1 MDKKKIAIIA
11 LVFIFLGTMIF
22 AFANPKDE
30 DFKGNSVPSK
40 VDEDKTTDD
49 EKKDEETLGE
59 EEENNNTNFV
69 TNTNGDNNADEV
81 VNVVDYYKLALE
93 AVEKAEAS
101 LFQNDVDSAKDLI
114 NNVTT
119 DQKEDLLDRINDVQ
133 NIIDFDKLLKVLE
146 NKTNSSTNKDEL
158 NDARDFNTSN
168 SIADKLNS
176 LKDSASKT
184 GFEERYNVVMLT
196 LNDVT
201 NPVINGITEGEYTNR
216 EVEIE
221 VVDDSEYTITLDDK
235 AYELGTSIEEGKHVI
250 KVVDKA
256 FNETVVNFTIDRTAP
271 SMIVGDTTYG
281 PDHEGII
288 YSSTRFTAT
297 ASDLNGVKEIYAN
310 GHLRDKIDVN
320 GEGKYTFRLVDMAGN
335 ESTFTVIVD
344 KTLPAVTLK
353 KWMSDNNHIE
363 VTPGNHNYYVLA
375 EYSDANLESAKLD
388 GNDYESG
395 ALITGEGEH
404 TLIVRDM
411 AGNETPITFTID
423 RTYPVVKING
433 ESFDHDNQDIK
444 YYKNVEVE
452 IIEENI
458 DSITLTK
465 DGNTVEY
472 NNEYVFE
479 EGKYALTVRDTAKN
493 KTVVNFV
500 VDHTAPSMIV
510 GNTTYGPDHEG
521 IIYSSTR
528 FKATASDLNGVKE
541 IYTNGHLRDKIDV
554 SGKGKY
560 IFRLVDMAGNE
571 NIFTVILVDLVIDSN
586 EDLVYAIKNQADNQ
600 KWIIKSG
607 NYTLNRNF
615 EDEYGA
621 PTSSQTGW
629 FFPITANNLTI
640 TGEGTVSITAGEDAE
655 NGVWSSQNFVTIFG
669 DGVTIDNITFVPHV
683 DPVDRTTN
691 KSIEI
696 IGNNVVL
703 KDINI
708 EPKYETSSGSIYVG
722 SKGIITTLENVNLNK
737 GRISLT
743 GADSTNVLNL
753 INVTADF
760 AGALNEDYLG
770 YWNPNGAKVNIEN
783 FKVTVSDAL
792 SSDDLNDLVANVPA
806 GTIIFMKNGEYNLGH
821 LEINNSIIL
830 TGESK
835 ENTIINV
842 DSDSKS
848 GGQAVLGR
856 QLIKATPWL
865 TERHG

>member
-93 AVEKAEAS
+93 SVEKAEAS

-271 SMIVGDTTYG
+271 SMIVGDTTYGPDHEGIIYSSTRFTAIASDLNGVKEIYANGHLRDKIDVNGEGKYTFRLVDMAGNESTFTVVVDKTAPNMIVGDTTYG

-541 IYTNGHLRDKIDV
+541 IYTN
-554 SGKGKY
+554 
-560 IFRLVDMAGNE
+560 
-571 NIFTVILVDLVIDSN
+571 
-586 EDLVYAIKNQADNQ
+586 
-600 KWIIKSG
+600 
-607 NYTLNRNF
+607 
-615 EDEYGA
+615 
-621 PTSSQTGW
+621 
-629 FFPITANNLTI
+629 
-640 TGEGTVSITAGEDAE
+640 
-655 NGVWSSQNFVTIFG
+655 
-669 DGVTIDNITFVPHV
+669 
-683 DPVDRTTN
+683 
-691 KSIEI
+691 
-696 IGNNVVL
+696 
-703 KDINI
+703 
-708 EPKYETSSGSIYVG
+708 
-722 SKGIITTLENVNLNK
+722 
-737 GRISLT
+737 
-743 GADSTNVLNL
+743 
-753 INVTADF
+753 
-760 AGALNEDYLG
+760 
-770 YWNPNGAKVNIEN
+770 
-783 FKVTVSDAL
+783 
-792 SSDDLNDLVANVPA
+792 
-806 GTIIFMKNGEYNLGH
+806 
-821 LEINNSIIL
+821 
-830 TGESK
+830 
-835 ENTIINV
+835 
-842 DSDSKS
+842 
-848 GGQAVLGR
+848 
-856 QLIKATPWL
+856 
-865 TERHG
+865 

>member
-1 MDKKKIAIIA
+1 
-11 LVFIFLGTMIF
+11 
-22 AFANPKDE
+22 
-30 DFKGNSVPSK
+30 
-40 VDEDKTTDD
+40 
-49 EKKDEETLGE
+49 
-59 EEENNNTNFV
+59 
-69 TNTNGDNNADEV
+69 
-81 VNVVDYYKLALE
+81 
-93 AVEKAEAS
+93 
-101 LFQNDVDSAKDLI
+101 
-114 NNVTT
+114 
-119 DQKEDLLDRINDVQ
+119 
-133 NIIDFDKLLKVLE
+133 
-146 NKTNSSTNKDEL
+146 
-158 NDARDFNTSN
+158 
-168 SIADKLNS
+168 
-176 LKDSASKT
+176 
-184 GFEERYNVVMLT
+184 
-196 LNDVT
+196 
-201 NPVINGITEGEYTNR
+201 
-216 EVEIE
+216 
-221 VVDDSEYTITLDDK
+221 
-235 AYELGTSIEEGKHVI
+235 
-250 KVVDKA
+250 
-256 FNETVVNFTIDRTAP
+256 
-271 SMIVGDTTYG
+271 
-281 PDHEGII
+281 
-288 YSSTRFTAT
+288 
-297 ASDLNGVKEIYAN
+297 
-310 GHLRDKIDVN
+310 
-320 GEGKYTFRLVDMAGN
+320 MAGN

-571 NIFTVILVDLVIDSN
+571 SIFTVILVDLVIDSN

-683 DPVDRTTN
+683 DPIDRTTN

-753 INVTADF
+753 INVIADF

-842 DSDSKS
+842 DSDSISGQAGIYFKGNGTIENLKVKMNNTGLAAIKASFNSYGMLDNVTIQNVIVEGGKS
-848 GGQAVLGR
+848 GINIHGVKNAVIDNVEISGSSAVSLSVASSDVTLKNSNLELGGWGGSIGIMYDPNNLISYPSASVVHVEDNNTLGIAVYAEYYTHGNKFEFDSNYKVNEVVLGTKKIYT
-856 QLIKATPWL
+856 L
-865 TERHG
+865 G